1 MSDLVDTTLLG
12 RRYAEIG
19 DSCPLLARGLSV
31 LASKGVSLGRPGLV
45 IRSPSRF
52 LVGPAAVAV
61 LWVSIGTGMTRIG
74 LGFSDPDPL
83 SYLGTDGRSR
93 GLFQAGLLIAAVFLA
108 AFAVLVHESH
118 ATPRCFLLAFLIGLG
133 GQVVAAVVPL
143 SGPGSWPTVH
153 TIGGLVLGISL
164 PILMGCF
171 AAGQPAGSWRRLS
184 WAMFWLEAATC
195 VAGVALSQSM
205 RAPIA
210 EAVPAAAFHL
220 WILAVWIHAWR
231 SDRRPE

>member
-1 MSDLVDTTLLG
+1 MPS
-12 RRYAEIG
+12 
-19 DSCPLLARGLSV
+19 
-31 LASKGVSLGRPGLV
+31 PGH
-45 IRSPSRF
+45 F

-61 LWVSIGTGMTRIG
+61 LWVSIGTGMIRTG

-93 GLFQAGLLIAAVFLA
+93 WLFQGGLLVAAALLA
-108 AFAVLVHESH
+108 AFAEVVHRSFS
-118 ATPRCFLLAFLIGLG
+118 TPRCFRPAFLAGLG

-143 SGPGSWPTVH
+143 SGPGSRPVVH
-153 TIGGLVLGISL
+153 TVGGLVLGISL

-184 WAMFWLEAATC
+184 WAMFWLEAAAG
-195 VAGVALSQSM
+195 VVGVALSRAM

-220 WILAVWIHAWR
+220 WIGAVTVRAWR
-231 SDRRPE
+231 TGGWLR

>member
-1 MSDLVDTTLLG
+1 M
-12 RRYAEIG
+12 
-19 DSCPLLARGLSV
+19 
-31 LASKGVSLGRPGLV
+31 
-45 IRSPSRF
+45 IRSPRRF

-61 LWVSIGTGMTRIG
+61 LWVTIGTGMARTG

-93 GLFQAGLLIAAVFLA
+93 WLFQAGLLVAAVLLA
-108 AFAVLVHESH
+108 AFAGFVHETHS
-118 ATPRCFLLAFLIGLG
+118 TPRCFRLAFLIGLG

-143 SGPGSWPTVH
+143 SGPGSRPAVH

-184 WAMFWLEAATC
+184 WTMFWLEAAAC
-195 VAGVALSQSM
+195 VAGVALSKSM

-220 WILAVWIHAWR
+220 WILAVGIRAWR
-231 SDRRPE
+231 SGGRS

>member
-1 MSDLVDTTLLG
+1 M
-12 RRYAEIG
+12 
-19 DSCPLLARGLSV
+19 
-31 LASKGVSLGRPGLV
+31 
-45 IRSPSRF
+45 
-52 LVGPAAVAV
+52 GPAAVAV
-61 LWVSIGTGMTRIG
+61 LWVSIGTGMIWTG

-93 GLFQAGLLIAAVFLA
+93 WLFQAGLLVAAVLLA
-108 AFAVLVHESH
+108 AFAGLVHESYST
-118 ATPRCFLLAFLIGLG
+118 ARCFRLAFLIGLG

-143 SGPGSWPTVH
+143 SGPGSWPAVH

-184 WAMFWLEAATC
+184 WAMFWLEAAAC
-195 VAGVALSQSM
+195 VAGIALSRSM

-220 WILAVWIHAWR
+220 WILAVGLHAWR
-231 SDRRPE
+231 SDRRAQ